1 MFFYVVPYCSKASLL
16 IILAILFATKPKK
29 HALFSE
35 LYSLEAQ
42 RGSLLL
48 VIFSVVLGGKSLVFL

>member
-1 MFFYVVPYCSKASLL
+1 MFVYVVFFSKALLL

-42 RGSLLL
+42 MGSLLL
-48 VIFSVVLGGKSLVFL
+48 VIFSVMLGGKSLVFL